1 MPTHLVPL
9 TNLLH
14 KQASNW
20 ALRLLG
26 NGKPVFVEVF
36 RNKTDSLLCSVR
48 CRELRNQQHGVD
60 LQQVFQYYSDQMP
73 EAERKDIYDW
83 DHRMQLVTKIA
94 LDLLQFFNSRTP
106 VDTHQQMLATVQRLE
121 AENAQLRASQE
132 LGDSQQDR
140 GNLPALSDEA
150 PSPAPTHVGNI
161 ESLSDVQSYQ
171 RSSRPRVFDI
181 HTPTADCLI
190 FTGSFGLD

>member
-1 MPTHLVPL
+1 MPL

-60 LQQVFQYYSDQMP
+60 LQQVFQYCSDQMP
-73 EAERKDIYDW
+73 EAERKDIYNW
-83 DHRMQLVTKIA
+83 DHRMQLITKIA
-94 LDLLQFFNSRTP
+94 LDLLQFLQFSHAGR
-106 VDTHQQMLATVQRLE
+106 
-121 AENAQLRASQE
+121 
-132 LGDSQQDR
+132 
-140 GNLPALSDEA
+140 
-150 PSPAPTHVGNI
+150 
-161 ESLSDVQSYQ
+161 
-171 RSSRPRVFDI
+171 
-181 HTPTADCLI
+181 HTPADAGYGAEI
-190 FTGSFGLD
+190 GG